1 MMSGSFLLWMMLA
14 ICLFWAVGLHNRLM
28 RARAR
33 VHGAFGSVELRI
45 QEFGDLVRDAR
56 TRFGD
61 RTDQPSEK
69 WESDS
74 RVDWE
79 SLNEALRLL
88 DTALKDARSGS
99 QSQVVMREVFLA
111 MDALQRTWMQL
122 TGVPADLA
130 GPILPQ
136 DVQTAWE
143 SIRARVATACNGYN
157 EIAVQYN
164 ESLKQIPARLVVG
177 LMGFRST
184 GTL

>member
-1 MMSGSFLLWMMLA
+1 MMSGSLLLWMILA

-28 RARAR
+28 RSRAR
-33 VHGAFGSVELRI
+33 LHGAFGSVEMHLH
-45 QEFGDLVRDAR
+45 EFGDLVREAS
-56 TRFGD
+56 TRFGN
-61 RTDQPSEK
+61 RTDPTYEK
-69 WESDS
+69 WVGDS

-79 SLNEALRLL
+79 SLNEALRVL
-88 DTALKDARSGS
+88 DTTLKDARAGS
-99 QSQVVMREVFLA
+99 QSQVVMRDVFLA

-122 TGVPADLA
+122 TEVPADLA

-143 SIRARVATACNGYN
+143 SIRARVAIACNGYN
-157 EIAVQYN
+157 EIAVAYN